1 MAKKLDP
8 KDKVGQI
15 DLYKEPEQPKSSIGE
30 TLGGFVVVIIVV
42 TVLVNIYG

>member
-1 MAKKLDP
+1 MAKKP
-8 KDKVGQI
+8 NPEDKIGQI
-15 DLYKEPEQPKSSIGE
+15 DLYKEPEQPKSSIGG